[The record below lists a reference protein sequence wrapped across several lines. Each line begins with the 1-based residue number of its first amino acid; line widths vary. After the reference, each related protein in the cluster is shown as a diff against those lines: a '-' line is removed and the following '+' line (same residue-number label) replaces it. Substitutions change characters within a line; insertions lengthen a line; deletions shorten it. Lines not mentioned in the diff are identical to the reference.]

1 MASRLQAGRML
12 ARQLTKKY
20 RYENCAVVALDDGGA
35 MIGAQIATELHCVL
49 TMLQSGEIHLPREP
63 EALAG
68 ITSSGVVA
76 YNSEYSSGEIEELS
90 GEYRGLIEQEKLQRM
105 HEMNELVGGTGLI
118 SKKLLR
124 EHNVILVSDGLKTGF
139 AIDLAV
145 EFLKPI
151 AIEKLIVAT
160 PFASLKA
167 VDRMHLL
174 ADDLYCLNVIPEYR
188 DTNHYYDKQD
198 VPSHDA
204 VLKTI
209 QEIVLKW
216 K

>member
-1 MASRLQAGRML
+1 ML

-35 MIGAQIATELHCVL
+35 MVGAQIAIELHCVL

-76 YNSEYSSGEIEELS
+76 YNTEYSSGEIEELS

-105 HEMNELVGGTGLI
+105 HEMNELVGGAGLI

-151 AIEKLIVAT
+151 AIGKLIVAT

-188 DTNHYYDKQD
+188 DTDHYYDKQD

-216 K
+216 R